1 MTLLDLTERERSVLE
16 AVIQMYVE
24 TAEPA
29 GSRALSRRS
38 GLGVSA
44 ATIRN
49 TMSDLE
55 EKGLLFHPHTSAGR
69 VPTDLAYRAY
79 VDSLLQQPS
88 VSGSEFDRHS
98 TADYDR
104 LAEGI
109 SLGSSA
115 VEGILRRATQSL
127 GMLTQELGVALG
139 PQLDRTVL
147 QRVDLVQLSS
157 ERLLVVLTLKGGAVR
172 TIFLEARGELP
183 DFAVTEVAR
192 LLNER
197 LAGHTLG
204 EIRATLGARL
214 RDSSDRAAD
223 VGDLLNIFI
232 EEGDQLFDVS
242 LGSESESVLLG
253 QASVLA
259 DQPEFAS
266 GEHLRKLL
274 SLTDTRDQLADLLR
288 RRSSPAGH
296 VTPGITITIGI
307 ENADP
312 RLDRFTLV
320 TGEYRAGPCTGVIGV
335 IGPTRMPYEKV
346 IAMVSHTA
354 RLLTE
359 LLD

>member
-1 MTLLDLTERERSVLE
+1 MALLDLTERERTVLE

-55 EKGLLFHPHTSAGR
+55 EKGYLFHPHTSAGR
-69 VPTDLAYRAY
+69 VPTDRAYRAY
-79 VDSLLQQPS
+79 VDSLIQLPA
-88 VSGSEFDRHS
+88 GGGGDFDRKPGD
-98 TADYDR
+98 DYDR

-109 SLGSSA
+109 SVGSTA
-115 VEGILRRATQSL
+115 VEGILRRAAQSL
-127 GMLTQELGVALG
+127 GLLTQELGIALG

-147 QRVDLVQLSS
+147 QRADLVRLSS
-157 ERLLVVLTLKGGAVR
+157 ERVLVVLTLKGGAVR
-172 TIFLEARGELP
+172 TLFVEARGDVP
-183 DFAVTEVAR
+183 DFAVAEVAR

-197 LAGHTLG
+197 LAGLTFA
-204 EIRATLGARL
+204 EIRSTLGARL
-214 RDSSDRAAD
+214 RDGSDRA
-223 VGDLLNIFI
+223 GEIGELLNIFV

-242 LGSESESVLLG
+242 LGAESESVVLG
-253 QASVLA
+253 QASLLA
-259 DQPEFAS
+259 EQPEFAS
-266 GEHLRKLL
+266 GEHLRRLL
-274 SLTDTRDQLADLLR
+274 SLTDTREQLAALLR
-288 RRSSPAGH
+288 SRSSPVGH
-296 VTPGITITIGI
+296 VTPGITITIGN